1 MRTDERN
8 MSSDELAQSMLCKE
22 EEDDQRAT
30 KTMSMKRALM
40 MFWRG
45 LTALLVGMQTGLR
58 YRCIKAIGYDMY
70 LCKDNGEDGVI
81 LNGKGERIG

>member
-45 LTALLVGMQTGLR
+45 LTALLVGIANWITISLHQSHWLR
-58 YRCIKAIGYDMY
+58 HVTLQG
-70 LCKDNGEDGVI
+70 
-81 LNGKGERIG
+81 